1 MSSTTELPEALDN
14 DNDVDSG
21 VDEIIRA
28 LSTPEYRQ
36 DPYPLYARMRREHPV
51 YRSSQGTWYLTR
63 HADVDAALHDLRLS
77 NDRERMTRALAAR
90 QGDQQRL
97 SRLTQRLGRVMT
109 NTDPPDHARL
119 RKLVNKAFTPRRV
132 QGLRPRIQAIVD
144 ELLDAAIAAGPTTDL
159 IAALAS
165 PLPATVICEL
175 FGIPQH
181 DRERVIA
188 WFDQLAGSMTGDGF
202 ERVELMVEQFE
213 NYLADLIRRRRADPA
228 DDLISALVAAQERG
242 DQLSDDELLSTCFV
256 LLTAGDQTTTSLIG
270 NGTLALLRHPDQLRR
285 LQQDPTLIGLAIDEL
300 VRYDTPSQVFIR
312 VVAEAIEIGGHA
324 LAEGDLVYLVLA
336 ATNRDPDRFAD
347 PDQLDLGR
355 ADNRHLSFGNG
366 PHFCLGATLARLQG
380 EVAIGT
386 LVRRLPTLR
395 LDAPT
400 VQWRPNPMQRGPACL
415 PLAY

>member
-14 DNDVDSG
+14 DSG

-77 NDRERMTRALAAR
+77 NDRERMTRALAAQ

-119 RKLVNKAFTPRRV
+119 RKLVNKAFTPRRI

-181 DRERVIA
+181 DTERVIA
-188 WFDQLAGSMTGDGF
+188 WFGQLVGSMTGEGF
-202 ERVELMVEQFE
+202 ERAELMVEQFE

-256 LLTAGDQTTTSLIG
+256 LLTAGDQTTTNLIG

-285 LQQDPTLIGLAIDEL
+285 LQQDSTLICSAVEEL
-300 VRYDTPSQVFIR
+300 VRYDTPTQIIIR
-312 VVAEAIEIGGHA
+312 VVAEAIKIGGQT

-355 ADNRHLSFGNG
+355 TDNRHLSFGNG
-366 PHFCLGATLARLQG
+366 PHFCLGAPLTRLQG

-395 LDAPT
+395 LATPP

>member
-1 MSSTTELPEALDN
+1 MSSATELPEALDN

-355 ADNRHLSFGNG
+355 TDNRHLSFGNG

-395 LDAPT
+395 LDTPT